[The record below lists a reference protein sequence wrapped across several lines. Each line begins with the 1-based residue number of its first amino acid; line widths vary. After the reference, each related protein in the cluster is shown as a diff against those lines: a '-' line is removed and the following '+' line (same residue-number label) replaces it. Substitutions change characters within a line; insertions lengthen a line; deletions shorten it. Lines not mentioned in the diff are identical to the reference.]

1 MSILSWQA
9 VVAVAQVE
17 VALVVSRRAPW
28 LHQGRSPL
36 WLALVVLTVLAGPE
50 PVWWRLQGAT
60 LHSLLLSHME
70 AALGPVQ
77 EMGSAARAVLA
88 EVGDMTRTTPPALPA
103 FLGKDMV
110 VVELIEEAMVLEA
123 EVVAPAG
130 LARTLHESITLVWAA
145 PVSLLTSAVWL
156 VSGTEEVVVAAST
169 PTMATMETASVVDG
183 AMAARDSVVVVVGA
197 AALAPE
203 EADTISM
210 AKMVHQT
217 LAVAVAALIRN
228 RMWQA
233 MAVLALSGSSM
244 RAHKFTKVEPWN
256 LAVATL
262 FTLSPPL
269 APIS

>member
-9 VVAVAQVE
+9 VVAAARVE

-60 LHSLLLSHME
+60 LHSILLSHME
-70 AALGPVQ
+70 AALGLVQ
-77 EMGSAARAVLA
+77 EMGPAARAGLA
-88 EVGDMTRTTPPALPA
+88 EVGDMTGSTSPAQVACLR
-103 FLGKDMV
+103 KEMV
-110 VVELIEEAMVLEA
+110 VADLIGEAMALEA

-130 LARTLHESITLVWAA
+130 LARMLRESITLVWAA
-145 PVSLLTSAVWL
+145 PVSFPTSAVWL
-156 VSGTEEVVVAAST
+156 SGTEVVVVAAST
-169 PTMATMETASVVDG
+169 PTMATMVTGSVVDG

-203 EADTISM
+203 EVDIILM
-210 AKMVHQT
+210 AKTVHQT

-244 RAHKFTKVEPWN
+244 RAHKLMKVEPWN